1 MQNNPYA
8 ANPDF
13 AEVNSLKAMKVTSPW
28 LRLAVVLLCASF
40 AIEPINFLIRLP
52 KTISMIGSIDLLI
65 YIVWAI
71 GLVFLI
77 FHIWL
82 TYKISRARPWARN
95 TLLGYL
101 IVQGITFWMSTTALA
116 PIQILPV
123 ILQCI
128 SLGVLFLSP
137 AKHCFTSKKSSS
149 NTA

>member
-1 MQNNPYA
+1 VQNKPYA
-8 ANPDF
+8 ASSDF

-28 LRLAVVLLCASF
+28 LRMAVVLLCASF
-40 AIEPINFLIRLP
+40 AIGPINYLIRLP
-52 KTISMIGSIDLLI
+52 ETMSLIGSIDLLI
-65 YIVWAI
+65 YMVWAI

-77 FHIWL
+77 FQVWL

-95 TLLGYL
+95 TLLAYV
-101 IVQGITFWMSTTALA
+101 IVQGISFWMSKTALA

-137 AKHCFTSKKSSS
+137 AKHCFTSNKSVQ
-149 NTA
+149 

>member
-1 MQNNPYA
+1 VQNNPYA
-8 ANPDF
+8 ASPDF

-28 LRLAVVLLCASF
+28 LRLAVILLCASC
-40 AIEPINFLIRLP
+40 AIGPINFLIRLP
-52 KTISMIGSIDLLI
+52 ETMSLIGSIDLLI
-65 YIVWAI
+65 YMVWAI

-95 TLLGYL
+95 TLLAYV
-101 IVQGITFWMSTTALA
+101 IVQGISFWMSATALA
-116 PIQILPV
+116 PLQILPV

-137 AKHCFTSKKSSS
+137 AKYCFTSNKSVQ
-149 NTA
+149 